1 MAAWGRLWG
10 RAPAWRFCLFGA
22 IAMTALAAM
31 FPPAL
36 PDWLAHRSL
45 WQRPAGAASA
55 DPAPRFVPQPEAAP
69 PTYSTFQMPDFGHT
83 RSGIIPFAGR
93 QLPLPAGQWQELA
106 IARNRG
112 SLLETIS
119 LLARIED
126 SRMTGMVIATAPES
140 LGVVAGIA
148 NTPKLC
154 LEAGTLA
161 HRIAP
166 SDPDMPLS
174 HECWTIVDE
183 DMTAGPWA
191 AGQNSLERHALERLG
206 LIHAS
211 VADHMLAWR
220 YFVAGNGGFM
230 QTIILV
236 PDERATEP
244 GQVTKLQEWGERYAA
259 RLSKGFDGKLTQAD
273 LTPAVLRDPK

>member
-1 MAAWGRLWG
+1 MTAWARLWR

-22 IAMTALAAM
+22 VGMTALAAM
-31 FPPAL
+31 FPPTP
-36 PDWLAHRSL
+36 PDWLAY
-45 WQRPAGAASA
+45 WQPWQTAAGSASG
-55 DPAPRFVPQPEAAP
+55 PAPRFVPQPDAAP
-69 PTYSTFQMPDFGHT
+69 PTYSTFQMPAFGHT

-93 QLPLPAGQWQELA
+93 QLPLPVGQWQELA
-106 IARNRG
+106 VARNRG
-112 SLLETIS
+112 SLMETIA

-126 SRMTGMVIATAPES
+126 NHMTGMVITTAPES
-140 LGVVAGIA
+140 PGIVAG
-148 NTPKLC
+148 TTSMPKIC

-161 HRIAP
+161 HRVAP
-166 SDPDMPLS
+166 SAPDMPLS

-211 VADHMLAWR
+211 VAKHMLAWR
-220 YFVAGNGGFM
+220 YFISGNGGFM

-236 PDERATEP
+236 PDERATELA
-244 GQVTKLQEWGERYAA
+244 QVTRLQEWGERFAA
-259 RLSKGFDGKLTQAD
+259 RLSKGFNGTLTQAD